1 MAKKKEKEAP
11 KVHEELKGFNIEINS
26 FGEIISSMNIDKINA
41 FLDDNVSDKKLEEKN
56 GQS

>member
-1 MAKKKEKEAP
+1 MAKKKEKDEP

-41 FLDDNVSDKKLEEKN
+41 FLDDNVSDKKLEDKI
-56 GQS
+56 GKC

>member
-1 MAKKKEKEAP
+1 MAKKKEKDEP

-41 FLDDNVSDKKLEEKN
+41 FLDDNVSDKKLEDKS
-56 GQS
+56 GKG